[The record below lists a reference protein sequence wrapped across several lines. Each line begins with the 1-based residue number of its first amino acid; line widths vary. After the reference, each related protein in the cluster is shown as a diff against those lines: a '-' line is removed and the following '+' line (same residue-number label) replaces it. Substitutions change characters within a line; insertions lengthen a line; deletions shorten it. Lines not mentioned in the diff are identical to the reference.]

1 MMKGMSD
8 TEVLIRLAT
17 PDDLPGLGRL
27 GAQLVELHYAIDDR
41 RFMRA
46 GGGVADGYARFLG
59 NQLKNA
65 DAVVF
70 AAEYAGAVVGYLY
83 AAIEPVSWQDLRDE
97 SGFIHD
103 LIVDE
108 AMRGRGV
115 ATRLMTACFDWM
127 RSRGMPRVLLHTASK
142 NAAAQRLFLEAGFR
156 PTMIEMTREIEDA
169 VSAPR
174 LWGEETEESSEP

>member
-1 MMKGMSD
+1 VESSSSI
-8 TEVLIRLAT
+8 VIRLALRE
-17 PDDLPGLGRL
+17 DLPALGRL

-46 GGGVADGYARFLG
+46 GGGLADGYARFLG
-59 NQLKNA
+59 AQLENA

-70 AAEYAGAVVGYLY
+70 AAEYDGVVVGYLY

-108 AMRGRGV
+108 SMRGRGV
-115 ATRLMTACFDWM
+115 ATRLMAASFDWM
-127 RSRGMPRVLLHTASK
+127 RVRGMPRVLLHTASK

-156 PTMIEMTREIEDA
+156 PTMIEMTREIEA
-169 VSAPR
+169 AASSPR
-174 LWGEETEESSEP
+174 LWGEETEEAEAES